1 MTSAMGKILGC
12 AAILSIWFVGTTA
25 SAAAQGDAKRGET
38 VYAAQKC
45 QVCHQIAGKG
55 NKANPLDGIGSKLSA
70 EDIRKWITHP
80 VEMAKQSK
88 STKKPPMLAKYD
100 KLPPADIDALV
111 AYMQSLK

>member
-1 MTSAMGKILGC
+1 MFAAALGL
-12 AAILSIWFVGTTA
+12 ITPLT
-25 SAAAQGDAKRGET
+25 AAAQGDAKRGET

-55 NKANPLDGIGSKLSA
+55 NKMNPLDGVGKKLSA
-70 EDIRKWITHP
+70 DDIRKWIVSP
-80 VEMAKQSK
+80 VEMAKQTK

-100 KLPPADIDALV
+100 KLPPADLDALV